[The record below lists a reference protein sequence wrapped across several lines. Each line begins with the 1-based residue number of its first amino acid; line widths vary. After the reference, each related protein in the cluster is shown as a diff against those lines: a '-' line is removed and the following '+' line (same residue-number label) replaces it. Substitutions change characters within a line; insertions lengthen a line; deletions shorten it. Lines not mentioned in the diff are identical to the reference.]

1 LVLNQFQFPRELV
14 GSGRSAM
21 SDGERKVGIY
31 IRVTGPRGGAGGSG
45 ISIEQPDAAMALAE
59 LAALVGE
66 ERAKELMELL
76 KGQLLRPVELVP

>member
-1 LVLNQFQFPRELV
+1 
-14 GSGRSAM
+14 
-21 SDGERKVGIY
+21 
-31 IRVTGPRGGAGGSG
+31 
-45 ISIEQPDAAMALAE
+45 MALAE